1 MKKILALIL
10 ALVMALSLVACG
22 SKDNNDTP
30 DDGKKTNSIKVGLI
44 CIGDENDQGYTY
56 NFIRG
61 KEAATEAL
69 AAKGINV
76 EWVIKY
82 NKGENDD
89 CTNANIECA
98 EEGCQLIINNSYGHE
113 PFMLKVAGKSEY
125 KDIQF
130 IGCTNCGSYGD
141 NLENTHNAFAN
152 IYEGRYLAGIAA
164 GMKAKEIGNPKLGYV
179 GAYPFAEVVS
189 GFTAFYLG
197 AKSVYP
203 EVTMEYLERMAP
215 YIPGTTLVM
224 DCCGVKQEV
233 CKVGFRLAEQYGF
246 TFVGGHP
253 MAGTQFSGFANSK
266 ADMFDGA
273 PMVVVPPQ
281 ADDILLLDRV
291 KKLLTPAGF
300 AHLTVTTAEHHD
312 EMIAYTSQ
320 MCHVISNAYVKSPRA
335 QMHKGYSAGS
345 YMDLTRVAWLNEHMW
360 TDLFLENRTFLL
372 QELDQMIGSLQEYR
386 EALEQG
392 NGDRLCTLLAE
403 GRICKEKVDGQ

>member
-1 MKKILALIL
+1 MVVGIAGLGLIGGSLAKAYERSGATVYGYDGNRVVQDFAKLQGVL
-10 ALVMALSLVACG
+10 AGDLDENTIGECELLLVA
-22 SKDNNDTP
+22 
-30 DDGKKTNSIKVGLI
+30 L
-44 CIGDENDQGYTY
+44 
-56 NFIRG
+56 
-61 KEAATEAL
+61 
-69 AAKGINV
+69 
-76 EWVIKY
+76 
-82 NKGENDD
+82 
-89 CTNANIECA
+89 
-98 EEGCQLIINNSYGHE
+98 
-113 PFMLKVAGKSEY
+113 
-125 KDIQF
+125 
-130 IGCTNCGSYGD
+130 
-141 NLENTHNAFAN
+141 
-152 IYEGRYLAGIAA
+152 
-164 GMKAKEIGNPKLGYV
+164 
-179 GAYPFAEVVS
+179 
-189 GFTAFYLG
+189 
-197 AKSVYP
+197 YP

-215 YIPGTTLVM
+215 YIPGTALVM

-372 QELDQMIGSLQEYR
+372 QELDQMISSLQEYR